1 MPQRNN
7 PMSAVQKKRTVSTT
21 KKKGTTSS
29 SKLPVPQKGT
39 DEASNCDACLDS

>member
-21 KKKGTTSS
+21 KNDLFFQNFPYLK
-29 SKLPVPQKGT
+29 KGT